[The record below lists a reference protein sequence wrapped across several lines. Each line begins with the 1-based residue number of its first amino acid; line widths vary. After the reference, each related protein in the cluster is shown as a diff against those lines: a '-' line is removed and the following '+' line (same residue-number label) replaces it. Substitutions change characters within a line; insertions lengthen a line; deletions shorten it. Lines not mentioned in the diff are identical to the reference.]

1 MNKSLIK
8 FITDFGPLVI
18 FFYFYYNSGKDL
30 QVAIPPLIV
39 ATIISILIVW
49 FFEKKIPMVPL
60 IGGILITLF
69 GGLTIYFN
77 NPIFIYMKPTI
88 INILFGLSLFFGKY
102 FTKEP
107 LLKLILGKSL
117 PLNDEGWNI
126 LNFRWIWFFFA
137 LAILNEVI
145 WRTQTEEFWV
155 NFKVW
160 GMLPITF
167 IFTAFQIPIIK
178 KYEEKFFFEKSEL
191 KIILDL
197 YAKMVSNGSWKDY
210 GLNISNKQ
218 VSFSVFKNAAE
229 NAIYNICKNF
239 KPNSKNLK
247 YCITDSR
254 GRILKNSHDLE
265 NLINKINWKKL

>member
-1 MNKSLIK
+1 VNKSLIK
-8 FITDFGPLVI
+8 FLTDFGPLVI

-60 IGGILITLF
+60 AGGILITLF

-117 PLNDEGWNI
+117 PLNDEGWKFTCENFNI
-126 LNFRWIWFFFA
+126 NID
-137 LAILNEVI
+137 N
-145 WRTQTEEFWV
+145 
-155 NFKVW
+155 
-160 GMLPITF
+160 G
-167 IFTAFQIPIIK
+167 
-178 KYEEKFFFEKSEL
+178 
-191 KIILDL
+191 L
-197 YAKMVSNGSWKDY
+197 YFGN
-210 GLNISNKQ
+210 
-218 VSFSVFKNAAE
+218 
-229 NAIYNICKNF
+229 KNF
-239 KPNSKNLK
+239 YTENQNIFISGISKNQIENIRWK
-247 YCITDSR
+247 
-254 GRILKNSHDLE
+254 LE
-265 NLINKINWKKL
+265 KIS

>member
-8 FITDFGPLVI
+8 FLTDFGPLVI

-60 IGGILITLF
+60 TGGILITLF
-69 GGLTIYFN
+69 GGLTIYFK

-88 INILFGLSLFFGKY
+88 INVLFGLSLFFGKY

-137 LAILNEVI
+137 LAILNELI

-167 IFTAFQIPIIK
+167 IFTAFQIPLIK
-178 KYEEKFFFEKSEL
+178 KYSQNE
-191 KIILDL
+191 
-197 YAKMVSNGSWKDY
+197 
-210 GLNISNKQ
+210 
-218 VSFSVFKNAAE
+218 
-229 NAIYNICKNF
+229 
-239 KPNSKNLK
+239 
-247 YCITDSR
+247 
-254 GRILKNSHDLE
+254 
-265 NLINKINWKKL
+265 